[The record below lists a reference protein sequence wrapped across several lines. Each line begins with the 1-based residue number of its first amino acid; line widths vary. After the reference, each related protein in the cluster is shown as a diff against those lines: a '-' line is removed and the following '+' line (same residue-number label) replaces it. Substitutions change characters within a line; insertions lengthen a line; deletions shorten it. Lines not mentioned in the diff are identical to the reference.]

1 MREGVGYSDATSS
14 KSVSVLA
21 GALIARYVSVRK
33 VTFFGKYMEYTYMY
47 IYSKNYEPLV

>member
-1 MREGVGYSDATSS
+1 MREGVGYSDASTS

-33 VTFFGKYMEYTYMY
+33 VTFFGRYMEY
-47 IYSKNYEPLV
+47 ICIFQNYEPLV